1 VKANIKKII
10 LSFTILFMNNIYAQ
24 TLTGILSPDFIAE
37 LNDAH
42 EWTEHMKNYQPKT
55 EALETIKQHAGNY
68 DLIIVL
74 GTWCSDSKMYF
85 PYFQKILNLT
95 NVQFKSIKIIGVDE
109 SKQSDLEGYD
119 KLNIGYVPTFI
130 ILKQGIEIA
139 RIVENPL
146 LSLEEDIAS
155 AMLKN

>member
-1 VKANIKKII
+1 
-10 LSFTILFMNNIYAQ
+10 MNNIYAQ
-24 TLTGILSPDFIAE
+24 TLTGILSPDFIE
-37 LNDAH
+37 KLNDAP
-42 EWTEHMKNYQPKT
+42 EWMEHMNHYQPKA
-55 EALETIKQHAGNY
+55 EALETIKQNAENY

-85 PYFQKILNLT
+85 PYFQKILKLT
-95 NVQFKSIKIIGVDE
+95 NAQFKSIKIIGVDE

-119 KLNIGYVPTFI
+119 KLNIMYVPTI
-130 ILKQGIEIA
+130 IIIKQAIEIA

-155 AMLKN
+155 AMLKK